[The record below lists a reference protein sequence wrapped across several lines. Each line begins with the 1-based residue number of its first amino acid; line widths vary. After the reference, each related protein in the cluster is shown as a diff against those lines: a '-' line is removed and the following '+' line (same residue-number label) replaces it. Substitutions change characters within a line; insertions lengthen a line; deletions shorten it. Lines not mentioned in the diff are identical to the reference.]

1 MLDTGRVN
9 GQTIYA
15 LNIGIDPRK
24 CKSFEFG
31 IGLARGL
38 VLPLI
43 ESRPLTGL
51 KIFIQR
57 KMSFMLKKPIGK
69 IPGGE
74 TGSLATAAGVSGA
87 AIAGAAS
94 NLQGAVVAAKDAVKS
109 MTKYPMSLE
118 VESRCQLC
126 KIACQGADHKAKKD
140 FLICSGF
147 FYFTQKG

>member
-57 KMSFMLKKPIGK
+57 KMSFMLK
-69 IPGGE
+69 
-74 TGSLATAAGVSGA
+74 SLLEKFQVEKLVPLLLLQVSQVLPLLVQ
-87 AIAGAAS
+87 
-94 NLQGAVVAAKDAVKS
+94 LQI
-109 MTKYPMSLE
+109 
-118 VESRCQLC
+118 C
-126 KIACQGADHKAKKD
+126 KVLLLLLKMQ
-140 FLICSGF
+140 
-147 FYFTQKG
+147 